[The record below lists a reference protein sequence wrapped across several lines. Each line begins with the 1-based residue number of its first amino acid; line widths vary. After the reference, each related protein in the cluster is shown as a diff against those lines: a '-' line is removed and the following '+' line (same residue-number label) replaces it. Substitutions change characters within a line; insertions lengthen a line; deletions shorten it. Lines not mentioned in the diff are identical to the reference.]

1 MCVCAHTQRAI
12 YLKKGRWRCQHH
24 RFSCSIS
31 SSSADA
37 HRFWS
42 SSFAIHSGDT
52 SVVLY
57 DVTARARTGRLREVS
72 IDLGEVGGLEPP

>member
-12 YLKKGRWRCQHH
+12 YLKKGRWRCRHH
-24 RFSCSIS
+24 GFSCSIS

-42 SSFAIHSGDT
+42 SFAIHSGDT

-57 DVTARARTGRLREVS
+57 DVAARARTGRLREVS